1 MDLILQISF
10 LSHLPCRITPPNA
23 YLCTMLSVSH
33 LSIQFTG
40 NYLFNDISFLI
51 TKNDHIGLVGKNG
64 AGKSTLLKIL
74 SGLQSPEKGDVSK
87 PNDFSIGYLP
97 QEMEHQAGRT
107 VFEEALTAFAYLQE
121 LDAKIHKI
129 SDEVSHYTG
138 DTHSDHF
145 MELITHLH
153 EYQEKF
159 GLMGGYEMESET
171 EKVLL
176 GLGFN
181 RADFE
186 KQTET
191 FSGGWRMRIELAKIL
206 LQKPDALLL
215 DEPTNHLDIESIQW
229 LEGFLKSYSGAVVL
243 VSHDKVFLDTITN
256 RTIEISLGKIYDYKA
271 SYSRYLELRAERNEQ
286 TVAAYDNQQKQI
298 QEMERFVERFK
309 AKATK
314 AKQAQSRVKAL
325 EKIDRIEIEQEDNA
339 ALRFRFP
346 EPPRS
351 GKVVIEAKHL
361 VKHYGDK
368 LVLNN
373 LNFEI
378 DRGDR
383 VAFVGKNGEGKSTLS
398 RILAGLEPYEGKFI
412 TGHNTHLGYYAQNQ
426 ADALN
431 SDKTV
436 FQTID
441 DAAVGEMRTKVRS
454 LLGGFL
460 FSGDAIDKKVKVLS
474 GGEKARL
481 ALAKLLL
488 EPINLLI
495 MDEPTNHLD
504 MRSKDLLKEA
514 LMNYSGALVIVSHDR
529 DFLQGLT
536 SKVFEFRNQ
545 VIKPYIG
552 DIYDYLT
559 ARQIETLDDL
569 NIKKAE
575 AKAKETPPPVEKKQ
589 EPPVNRD
596 EKKQIDNK
604 KRKVE
609 KAIEAQ
615 EEKIAAL
622 EKKMATLEAELS
634 EPGNFSKQ
642 NTMLSDYQ
650 KLEAELKREMTAWE
664 KLQEDLGY

>member
-1 MDLILQISF
+1 
-10 LSHLPCRITPPNA
+10 
-23 YLCTMLSVSH
+23 MLSVSH
-33 LSIQFTG
+33 LSIQFSG
-40 NYLFNDISFLI
+40 HFLFNDISFLI
-51 TKNDHIGLVGKNG
+51 TKTDHVGLVGKNG

-74 SGLQSPEKGDVSK
+74 AGIQQPEKGDVSK
-87 PNDFSIGYLP
+87 PNDFTIGYLP
-97 QEMEHQAGRT
+97 QEMEHQGGKT
-107 VFEEALTAFAYLQE
+107 VFEEALTAFERLQQ
-121 LDAKIHKI
+121 LDKEIHRI
-129 SDEVSHYTG
+129 GDEVSHYTG
-138 DTHSDHF
+138 DTHSEHF
-145 MELITHLH
+145 MDLLTHLH
-153 EYQEKF
+153 DYQEKF
-159 GLMGGYEMESET
+159 GLLGGYEMESET

-181 RADFE
+181 RHDFH
-186 KQTET
+186 KQTDT

-206 LQKPDALLL
+206 LQKPDVLLL

-229 LEGFLKSYSGAVVL
+229 LESFLKNYNGSIVL

-271 SYSRYLELRAERNEQ
+271 SYSRYLEMRAERAQQ
-286 TVAAYDNQQKQI
+286 TLASYENQQKQI
-298 QEMERFVERFK
+298 QDMERFVERFK

-325 EKIDRIEIEQEDNA
+325 EKIDRIEIEQEDNS

-361 VKHYGDK
+361 TKHYGDK

-398 RILAGLEPYEGKFI
+398 RILAGLEPYEGSFI

-436 FQTID
+436 FETID
-441 DAAVGEMRTKVRS
+441 DAAVGEMRTKVRA

-460 FSGDAIDKKVKVLS
+460 FSGDSVDKKVKVLS

-504 MRSKDLLKEA
+504 MRSKELLKEA
-514 LMNYSGALVIVSHDR
+514 LMNYSGALIIVSHDR

-536 SKVFEFRNQ
+536 SKVYEFKDQ
-545 VIKPYIG
+545 TIKSYFG
-552 DIYDYLT
+552 DIYDYLK

-569 NIKKAE
+569 NIKKQE
-575 AKAKETPPPVEKKQ
+575 AKTNAPPAEPVKKKPEIPELTREQKKQ
-589 EPPVNRD
+589 H
-596 EKKQIDNK
+596 DNK
-604 KRKVE
+604 KRKIE
-609 KAIEAQ
+609 KDIEAR
-615 EEKIAAL
+615 EENIAKM
-622 EKKMATLEAELS
+622 EKRLAELES
-634 EPGNFSKQ
+634 ALGNPD
-642 NTMLSDYQ
+642 NLSRQGELLNEYQ
-650 KLEAELKREMTAWE
+650 KLELDLKKEMTAWE
-664 KLQEDLGY
+664 ALQTSLEEIKKGIGY